1 MKPTTTSSLD
11 NARIPVT
18 VYTRCLLER
27 LARKAGMDWFLT
39 ESRNRL
45 TLTGSQ
51 VTRLADAFT
60 RQNLGEFSDE
70 EILTI
75 LTWYARLNFAT
86 AGMSREVIGYFR
98 GIPGEDPVTVTC
110 RGQREEWKSRA
121 EALAFY
127 RQGVRECDGSE
138 RERYLQV
145 VLQLESGVK
154 DARDE

>member
-1 MKPTTTSSLD
+1 MRPTTTSTLD
-11 NARIPVT
+11 NSRIPVT

-27 LARKAGMDWFLT
+27 LARKAGMDWFLA

-51 VTRLADAFT
+51 VTRLAAAFT

-70 EILTI
+70 DIFSI
-75 LTWYARLNFAT
+75 LTWYAGLRFDT
-86 AGMSREVIGYFR
+86 AGMCREAIGYFR
-98 GIPGEDPVTVTC
+98 GIPGDDPVTVTC

-138 RERYLQV
+138 RERYLNV
-145 VLQLESGVK
+145 VLQLESGAK
-154 DARDE
+154 DVSDG